1 MARRRKNRYYESP
14 WPPYVPVAQRRKAA
28 EREVAKLKR
37 KGQDVQ
43 PVVIEGRGIAR
54 SVWGKAWCKNLEA
67 YSDYSNR
74 LPRGKTYVRNG
85 SVIDLQIEPGRITAL
100 VSGTRIYT
108 VEIAVKPLPKKRW
121 KPIRTECSGRV
132 DSLVDLL
139 QGRLDVSVMDVIC
152 KPRTGLFPAPREISL
167 SCSCPDWATM
177 CKHVAATLYG
187 VGARL
192 DDSPHMLFRLRGV
205 DHHELISATPSIDTA
220 SDAPVLATDD
230 ISGLFGIELD
240 DEPLKRPPRPARS
253 ASTKKKKPVKAKAG
267 SPARRKSGKPAT
279 GRTPRKSRTTAVA
292 LEFVRSIR
300 AGRKIAARDLTALGI
315 PHNKIQYWL
324 RTGVL
329 VHTGTRGIY
338 KTTRHTKKAVTET
351 LLG

>member
-1 MARRRKNRYYESP
+1 MARRRKSRYYESP
-14 WPPYVPVAQRRKAA
+14 WPTYVPVAQRRKAA
-28 EREVAKLKR
+28 AREVAKLKR
-37 KGQDVQ
+37 KGQDVH

-85 SVIDLQIEPGRITAL
+85 SVIDLQIERGRITAL
-100 VSGTRIYT
+100 VSGTHIYT
-108 VEIAVKPLPKKRW
+108 VEIAIKPLPEKRW

-139 QGRLDVSVMDVIC
+139 QGRLDTSVMDVIC

-167 SCSCPDWATM
+167 SCSCPDWARM

-187 VGARL
+187 VGVRL
-192 DDSPHMLFRLRGV
+192 DDSPQMLFLLRGV
-205 DHHELISATPSIDTA
+205 DHYELISTTPCIDTTT
-220 SDAPVLATDD
+220 DAPVLATDD

-240 DEPLKRPPRPARS
+240 DEPRKRNQRTARS
-253 ASTKKKKPVKAKAG
+253 VSGKKKPVKAKSG
-267 SPARRKSGKPAT
+267 SQARRRRAKHTK
-279 GRTPRKSRTTAVA
+279 GRTREKTRTTAVA
-292 LEFVRSIR
+292 PQSVRSIR
-300 AGRKIAARDLTALGI
+300 AGRKIAARDLTSLGI
-315 PHNKIQYWL
+315 SHNKIQYWL

-329 VHTGTRGIY
+329 VHTGTRGVY
-338 KTTRHTKKAVTET
+338 KATRHTKKALTET
-351 LLG
+351 LPG